1 MIRITGL
8 IGLIAFVVGGSI
20 VASAAPGDTL
30 FVQTFTF
37 DSLST
42 RRALFEFPDDE
53 RSWERILMFYTLK
66 CDEATTGDP
75 YPCGEWDVTTHTIV
89 HHPTGVLDSTR
100 REHPLFIVRGVSP
113 DEFLYTQTPRYD
125 RFTYWSDRE
134 DPRENAGHYLQFGG
148 SDHVSIP
155 PEALA
160 TLDSSLTVS
169 CWVRG
174 DPSQPQADH
183 LFEAGDRGG
192 RILNVHLPWNTG
204 DVYFDA
210 GGRLSGNNNRIVK
223 HAGPGEYKGRWNHW
237 AFTKDG
243 STGEMRIYLNGEP
256 WHEAGN
262 MRKPFPPINQF
273 VLGANCNPN
282 GGYFAGGIDDFR
294 VWDVALSAETIQA
307 WMFQPVDDSH
317 PDLEHLRLEYR
328 FEEMSAGGTPD
339 SSPHGFDGELFGQ
352 PQQVPFGLRGRGD
365 RKPGPDAQLQ
375 VDRVIAPRTSVRLY
389 EDRAEPDRLTRLMHV
404 WPARDRYF
412 DGDGRWLEDV
422 AVAEAETLRQE
433 TYVTYSAPVEQI
445 ERFELGRFITPYG
458 KGLDLG
464 ADGFTWIYD
473 VTDYAPLLRGEVD
486 LQAANDFELLDL
498 RFAFVEGLPPR
509 DVLDIQNLW
518 PLGSHRYRALADDD
532 ELRPVVVNLD
542 PEAAGFRIRSRISG
556 HGHAGPHNCC
566 EWDAKEHHLL
576 VKGIGEFY
584 WTVWRDC
591 GFNPVHPQGGTW
603 QFDRAGWC
611 PGTFVDT
618 YDHELTGLVSP
629 GETVA
634 LDYGLEAYDPETGE
648 EDGSFVVAHQ
658 LFTYGPPHRSLDAGL
673 DAIIAP
679 SPHDE
684 YRRLNPVAL
693 DAVVRIRNSGAT
705 TLHSVT
711 MSYGLETGERRT
723 HRWEGTLAFME
734 DTEVVLPAP
743 SWRAPGDGGRFAAR
757 IEQVNG
763 QGDEHPGNNARNTLV
778 PAPYRFPET
787 IVVEVLTPGF
797 GRAVD
802 NSYQILDGEG
812 RVHAQRSGFEDDR
825 EYRDVIELHPGAY
838 RFVFLDEEEDGLIR
852 HWWLRGSDPERIG
865 SNGSLRILDEGGEVL
880 VDFGYDFA
888 EKTGIEFFI
897 GAPN

>member
-1 MIRITGL
+1 MVRVAGL
-8 IGLIAFVVGGSI
+8 VGLIALVMWSGGK
-20 VASAAPGDTL
+20 AGATPGDTL
-30 FVQTFTF
+30 VVQTFTF

-42 RRALFEFPDDE
+42 RRASFQFPEDE
-53 RSWERILMFYTLK
+53 RSWERILMYYTLK

-89 HHPTGVLDSTR
+89 HRPTGVLDSTR
-100 REHPLFIVRGVSP
+100 QEHPLFIVRGESP
-113 DEFLYTQTPRYD
+113 DEFLYTTEPRYH
-125 RFTYWSDRE
+125 FYTYWDAPE
-134 DPRENAGHYLQFGG
+134 DPREDQGHYLRFDG

-210 GGRLSGNNNRIVK
+210 GGRLAGSNNRIVK
-223 HAGPGEYKGRWNHW
+223 HAAPAEYKGRWNHW

-243 STGEMRIYLNGEP
+243 PEMRIYLNGEL

-262 MRKPFPPINQF
+262 MRKPFPSINQF
-273 VLGANCNPN
+273 VLGANCNAN
-282 GGYFAGGIDDFR
+282 GGFFAGAIDDFR
-294 VWDVALSAETIQA
+294 VWDAALGAETIQA
-307 WMFQPVDDSH
+307 WMFRPLDASH
-317 PDLEHLRLEYR
+317 PAYEHLRLEYR
-328 FEEMSAGGTPD
+328 FEEVSAEGTPD
-339 SSPHGFDGELFGQ
+339 SSPRGFDGRLFGQ
-352 PQQVPFGLRGRGD
+352 PQRVPFGLRGRGD
-365 RKPGPDAQLQ
+365 RKPPPDLELQ
-375 VDRVIAPRTSVRLY
+375 VDRVVAPRASVRLH
-389 EDRAEPDRLTRLMHV
+389 EDETDRARVTRTLQV

-422 AVAEAETLRQE
+422 TAAEAETLRQE
-433 TYVTYSAPVEQI
+433 THVTYSEPVERI

-464 ADGFTWIYD
+464 EDGFTWIYD
-473 VTDYAPLLRGEVD
+473 VTDYEPLLRGEVD

-498 RFAFVEGLPPR
+498 RFVFVEGLPPR

-518 PLGSHRYRALADDD
+518 PLGSHRYGALADDE
-532 ELRPVVVNLD
+532 ELRPVAIDLNPD
-542 PEAAGFRIRSRISG
+542 AAGFRVRSRISG

-576 VKGIGEFY
+576 VKGIGQFY

-591 GFNPVHPQGGTW
+591 GFNPVYPQGGTW

-618 YDHELTGLVSP
+618 HDHELTPLVSP

-634 LDYGLEAYDPETGE
+634 LDYGLEAYDPQTGE
-648 EDGSFVVAHQ
+648 EEGAFVVSHQ
-658 LFTYGPPHRSLDAGL
+658 LFTYGPPHRSLDAAL
-673 DAIIAP
+673 EAIVAP

-684 YRRLNPVAL
+684 YRRLNPVAI
-693 DAVVRIRNSGAT
+693 DAVVKVRNLGAT
-705 TLHSVT
+705 TLHSLTVA
-711 MSYGLETGERRT
+711 YGLETGEMLT
-723 HRWEGTLAFME
+723 HLWEGTLAFQGE
-734 DTEVVLPAP
+734 TEIVLPGP
-743 SWRAPGDGGRFAAR
+743 DWSGLRDRGRFVAR
-757 IEQVNG
+757 IEEVNG
-763 QGDEHPGNNARNTLV
+763 RTDEHPGNNRRNTLV

-787 IVVEVLTPGF
+787 IVVEVQTPGF
-797 GRAVD
+797 GRAAD
-802 NSYQILDGEG
+802 NSYQILDGQG
-812 RVHAQRSGFEDDR
+812 RVHAERIEFEDDR
-825 EYRDVIELHPGAY
+825 EYRDVIKLRPGAY
-838 RFVFLDEEEDGLIR
+838 RFVFVDREEDGLIR

-865 SNGSLRILDEGGEVL
+865 SNGALRILEEGGEVL
-880 VDFGYDFA
+880 VELGYDFA

-897 GAPN
+897 EPLN